1 MAEKASFSYLE
12 KAYNPIL
19 LALAIFGAHLLVV
32 LGAKLVHFMGIVEV
46 GARFP
51 WVSAA
56 SFLLFY
62 AVFNSIFSLSAPNAA
77 KYWSRSVFSFL
88 GLAAANGFTAYLF
101 SSLGIDEAG
110 SYRWIYI
117 VVTFGYLVFL
127 SIVNFIKKI
136 VEFAQKEEWNQPR
149 ARTRKK
155 RN

>member
-1 MAEKASFSYLE
+1 MAERASFSYLE

-19 LALAIFGAHLLVV
+19 LALAIFGAHVVVV
-32 LGAKLVHFMGIVEV
+32 LGAKFVHLTGMAEV
-46 GARFP
+46 SVRFP

-88 GLAAANGFTAYLF
+88 GLAVVNGFTAYLF

-149 ARTRKK
+149 ARSRKK